1 MLFWLFG
8 LHCYIYTIHHF
19 FIKADLVSI
28 IFWTCAL
35 FFFVDVLQFWN
46 RSHSQPNIIPEVFS
60 YHLKKSAAVS
70 REFTWKLQ
78 ISSDCKIYIEYTW
91 ILLLH
96 HSACWELCL
105 IPSKLSKVC
114 RDLKL
119 HRLSQGPSE
128 SKWLAFAVVPTGGLL
143 GRSYDKSRR
152 STRWSSTR
160 CLGSPV
166 LPRFFIINFASG
178 IQAGHYSCPQLMI
191 PHGATQGD
199 LHGSFYP
206 HGRVPARALV

>member
-1 MLFWLFG
+1 MRP
-8 LHCYIYTIHHF
+8 
-19 FIKADLVSI
+19 V
-28 IFWTCAL
+28 
-35 FFFVDVLQFWN
+35 FFVDVLQFWN

-60 YHLKKSAAVS
+60 YHLKKAAAVS
-70 REFTWKLQ
+70 LEFTWKLQ

-128 SKWLAFAVVPTGGLL
+128 SNWLASAVVQGVFLEEATTKVADPHGDLPQDVWVAQ
-143 GRSYDKSRR
+143 Y
-152 STRWSSTR
+152 
-160 CLGSPV
+160 CL
-166 LPRFFIINFASG
+166 RFFVTSHPGYRLATIAAPNSWFHI
-178 IQAGHYSCPQLMI
+178 L
-191 PHGATQGD
+191 ATQGD

>member
-1 MLFWLFG
+1 MRPV
-8 LHCYIYTIHHF
+8 F
-19 FIKADLVSI
+19 F
-28 IFWTCAL
+28 CG
-35 FFFVDVLQFWN
+35 
-46 RSHSQPNIIPEVFS
+46 R
-60 YHLKKSAAVS
+60 AAVLKS
-70 REFTWKLQ
+70 EPFAAKYHTRSFLISLEKGGCCISGVYLEASDFVRLQ
-78 ISSDCKIYIEYTW
+78 DIYIYIEYTW

-128 SKWLAFAVVPTGGLL
+128 SNWLAFAVVPTGGLL

-160 CLGSPV
+160 CLGSSV
-166 LPRFFIINFASG
+166 LPSFFFHFASG

>member
-35 FFFVDVLQFWN
+35 FFLVDVLQFWN

-60 YHLKKSAAVS
+60 YHLKKAAAVS
-70 REFTWKLQ
+70 LEFTWKLQ
-78 ISSDCKIYIEYTW
+78 ISSDCKIYIYIEYTW

-119 HRLSQGPSE
+119 HRLSQRPSE
-128 SKWLAFAVVPTGGLL
+128 SNWLASAVGSDRGSSWKKL
-143 GRSYDKSRR
+143 RQKSQIH
-152 STRWSSTR
+152 TVIFHKMF
-160 CLGSPV
+160 G
-166 LPRFFIINFASG
+166 
-178 IQAGHYSCPQLMI
+178 
-191 PHGATQGD
+191 
-199 LHGSFYP
+199 
-206 HGRVPARALV
+206 